1 MKVLKFGGTSVGS
14 PERMKKLLDIIN
26 PAERQIV
33 VLSAVS
39 GTTNSLVEIGQ
50 AYLAGDKHKA
60 ADLIA
65 ALKVKYEYFIK
76 ELYAKPE
83 YLDQG
88 KEVIDYHFDLLSN
101 LSNDLFT
108 NIEDKIILAQGELLS
123 TTLYHVYLKEI
134 GVPSVLLPALDFMK
148 IDEDNEPIVIISLSI
163 SPRCW
168 ISILIIICLS
178 PRDTFAAIHL
188 ARSITCAEEAAITP
202 PH

>member
-14 PERMKKLLDIIN
+14 PARMQKLLDIIN

-50 AYLAGDKHKA
+50 AYLNGDKEKA
-60 ADLIA
+60 AALIA
-65 ALKVKYEYFIK
+65 ALKVKYEDFIK
-76 ELYAKPE
+76 ELFLKQE
-83 YLDQG
+83 YLEQG

-108 NIEDKIILAQGELLS
+108 NIEEKVILAQGELLS
-123 TTLYHVYLKEI
+123 TTLYHDYLKEI

-148 IDEDNEPIVIISLSI
+148 IDEDNEPIV
-163 SPRCW
+163 
-168 ISILIIICLS
+168 
-178 PRDTFAAIHL
+178 DY
-188 ARSITCAEEAAITP
+188 ITEHITP
-202 PH
+202 LLNKYPGNKLFITQGY